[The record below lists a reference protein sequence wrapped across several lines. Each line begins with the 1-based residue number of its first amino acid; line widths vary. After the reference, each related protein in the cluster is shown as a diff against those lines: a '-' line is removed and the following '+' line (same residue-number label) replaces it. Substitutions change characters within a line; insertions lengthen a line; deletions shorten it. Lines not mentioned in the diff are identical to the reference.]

1 MSIST
6 FMGIQTSLRGLLAQQ
21 RALDVTNHN
30 VANANTVGY
39 TRQEAILGTTSP
51 LAIPAGGLNGSGS
64 LLGTGVDVMSYQ
76 RVRDQFL
83 DLQYRGQNMSLG
95 EKSARSNSLQ
105 QVELA
110 LAEPGTNGVS
120 AALDRF
126 WSAFGDLSNAPE
138 NPAARQAVI
147 DKARALADNINQLQ
161 TGLSSAVAQA
171 GAELTALTASG
182 GDVHRMAADLS
193 GTMKAI
199 RDAELTGAKPN
210 DLYDRRDLLLDK
222 LSEMGQVSVTASPG
236 GGTDVALGGVTIVDS
251 DDTTGVPSVPAGAFP
266 LTFTSS
272 PGGRLGALADL
283 ASPAGPLVAYQQSLD
298 RVAQMLAGTAA
309 TTGATTVNDI
319 YARDNPGVAFFTY
332 TAGPA
337 GTPVLALNTAINT
350 TTLSAGT
357 GGPGANQTALDIAA
371 MRGGAVDKE
380 YAQLVTTIGNAVADA
395 KRQEATAQVLTDN
408 LKDRRESVSGV
419 SLDEEMTNL
428 IRFQRAYQASARS
441 MSTTDEMLDILINRT
456 GRVGL

>member
-1 MSIST
+1 MSVST

-39 TRQEAILGTTSP
+39 TRQEAVLGTTDA
-51 LAIPAGGLNGSGS
+51 LAIPAGGLNGDGS
-64 LLGTGVDVMSYQ
+64 LLGTGVDVMAYQ

-83 DLQYRGQNMSLG
+83 DLQYRAQNMSLG
-95 EKSARSNSLQ
+95 ERSARSNSLQ

-120 AALDRF
+120 AALERF
-126 WSAFGDLSNAPE
+126 WGAFGDLSNAPE

-147 DKARALADNINQLQ
+147 DKARALADNVNQLQ
-161 TGLSSAVAQA
+161 SGLAAA
-171 GAELTALTASG
+171 KTEAANEFTALTANG
-182 GDVHRMAADLS
+182 GDVHRMAADLA
-193 GTMKAI
+193 GTMNAI
-199 RDAELTGAKPN
+199 RDAELTGAQPN

-222 LSEMGQVSVTASPG
+222 LSELGQVSVTASPAG
-236 GGTDVALGGVTIVDS
+236 GSDIALGGVTIVDT
-251 DDTTGVPSVPAGAFP
+251 DATTGVASVPTGTLP

-272 PGGRLGALADL
+272 PGGKLGALSGL
-283 ASPAGPLVAYQQSLD
+283 ASPTGPLAAYQQSLD
-298 RVAQMLAGTAA
+298 RVVQMIAGTSG
-309 TTGATTVNDI
+309 TTGVTTVNDI
-319 YARDNPGVAFFTY
+319 YQRDNPGTPLFTY
-332 TAGPA
+332 GPGPG
-337 GTPVLALNTAINT
+337 GTSVLALNTAINA
-350 TTLSAGT
+350 TTLSAGP
-357 GGPGANQTALDIAA
+357 GGPAANQTALDIAA
-371 MRGGAVDKE
+371 LRGGAADKE
-380 YAQLVTTIGNAVADA
+380 YAQLVTTIGNAVADS

-428 IRFQRAYQASARS
+428 MRFQRAYQASARA

>member
-1 MSIST
+1 MTVST
-6 FMGIQTSLRGLLAQQ
+6 FMGIQTTLRGLLAQQ

-39 TRQEAILGTTSP
+39 TRQEAVLGTTQP
-51 LAIPAGGLNGSGS
+51 LAIPAGGLNGDGS

-95 EKSARSNSLQ
+95 EKSARSNSLE

-120 AALDRF
+120 AALQRF
-126 WSAFGDLSNAPE
+126 WDAFGDLSNAPE

-147 DKARALADNINQLQ
+147 DKARALADNVNQLQ
-161 TGLSSAVAQA
+161 AGLSAARTQA

-182 GDVHRMAADLS
+182 GDIHRMAADLA
-193 GTMKAI
+193 GTMNAI
-199 RDAELTGAKPN
+199 RDAELTGAQPN

-222 LSEMGQVSVTASPG
+222 LSEMGQVSVTASPAG
-236 GGTDVALGGVTIVDS
+236 GSDVALGGVTIVDS
-251 DDTTGVPSVPAGAFP
+251 DDTTGVPSVPAGTFP
-266 LTFTSS
+266 LTFTTS
-272 PGGRLGALADL
+272 PGGRLGALSDL
-283 ASPAGPLVAYQQSLD
+283 ASPTGSIASYQQSLD
-298 RVAQMLAGTAA
+298 RVTRMIAGTSA
-309 TTGATTVNDI
+309 TTGVTTVNDV
-319 YARDNPGVAFFTY
+319 YERDNPGTPLFTY
-332 TAGPA
+332 TAGPG
-337 GTPVLALNTAINT
+337 GTPVLALNTAINAV
-350 TTLSAGT
+350 TLSAGP

-371 MRGGAVDKE
+371 LRGGAVDKE
-380 YAQLVTTIGNAVADA
+380 YATLVTTIGNEVADA
-395 KRQEATAQVLTDN
+395 RRQQATAQVLTDN
-408 LKDRRESVSGV
+408 LRDRRESVSGV

-428 IRFQRAYQASARS
+428 IRFQRAYQASARA

>member
-1 MSIST
+1 MSVST
-6 FMGIQTSLRGLLAQQ
+6 FMGIQTTLRGLLAQQ

-39 TRQEAILGTTSP
+39 TRQEAVLGTTQP
-51 LAIPAGGLNGSGS
+51 LAIPAGSVNGDGS
-64 LLGTGVDVMSYQ
+64 LLGTGVDVISYQ

-95 EKSARSNSLQ
+95 EKAARSDSLQ

-120 AALDRF
+120 AALQRF
-126 WSAFGDLSNAPE
+126 WGAFGDLSNAPE

-147 DKARALADNINQLQ
+147 DKARALADNVNQLQ
-161 TGLSSAVAQA
+161 AGLSTAVAQA
-171 GAELTALTASG
+171 GSEFSALTASG
-182 GDVHRMAADLS
+182 GDIHRMAADLA
-193 GTMKAI
+193 GTMNAI
-199 RDAELTGAKPN
+199 RDAELTGAQPN

-222 LSEMGQVSVTASPG
+222 LSEMGQVSVTASPAG
-236 GGTDVALGGVTIVDS
+236 GSDIALGGVTIVDA
-251 DDTTGVPSVPAGAFP
+251 DDTTGVSSVPAATFP
-266 LTFTSS
+266 MTFASS
-272 PGGRLGALADL
+272 PGGRLGALANL
-283 ASPAGPLVAYQQSLD
+283 ASPTGPLVAYQQSLD
-298 RVAQMLAGTAA
+298 RVAQMIAGTSA
-309 TTGATTVNDI
+309 TTGVTTVNDI
-319 YARDNPGVAFFTY
+319 YQRDNPGTQLFTY
-332 TAGPA
+332 AAGPA
-337 GTPVLALNTAINT
+337 GTPVLALNTAIT
-350 TTLSAGT
+350 AVTLNAGP

-371 MRGGAVDKE
+371 LRGGPVDKE
-380 YAQLVTTIGNAVADA
+380 YAQLVTTIGNEVADA

-428 IRFQRAYQASARS
+428 IRFQRAYQASARA
-441 MSTTDEMLDILINRT
+441 MSTTDEMLDVLINRT